1 MLTVSVNVWRN
12 SVWYKLAFRRYYV
25 HLLIGAVAELRKA
38 TVSFAMSQY
47 TQFIAPT
54 KCTVF
59 IICIY

>member
-38 TVSFAMSQY
+38 TLKRSTLTFSVQ
-47 TQFIAPT
+47 
-54 KCTVF
+54 
-59 IICIY
+59 